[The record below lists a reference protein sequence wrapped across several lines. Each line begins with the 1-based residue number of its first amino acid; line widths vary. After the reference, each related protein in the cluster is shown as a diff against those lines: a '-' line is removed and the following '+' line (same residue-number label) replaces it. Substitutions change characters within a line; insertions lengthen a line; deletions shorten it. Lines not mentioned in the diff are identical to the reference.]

1 MSFLAKD
8 WQLISD
14 EAGVHGSAEINQAKL
29 SPKVEEM
36 GVSLERLREFD
47 STVRLNPKWDTA
59 SGINAYKGKEVQ
71 KQLSWSA

>member
-14 EAGVHGSAEINQAKL
+14 EAGFHGSAEINQAKL

-47 STVRLNPKWDTA
+47 STVRLNPK
-59 SGINAYKGKEVQ
+59 
-71 KQLSWSA
+71 